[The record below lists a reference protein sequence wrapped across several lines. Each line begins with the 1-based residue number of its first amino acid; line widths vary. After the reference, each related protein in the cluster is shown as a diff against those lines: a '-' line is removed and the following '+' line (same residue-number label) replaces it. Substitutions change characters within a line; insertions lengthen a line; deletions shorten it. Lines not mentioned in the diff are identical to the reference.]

1 MKIWQVV
8 CVVGM
13 TIIAGFLGYSVGAKR
28 SAGMLAPRD
37 ATCIKSYPLL
47 NPYLSC
53 EKKPSLRKTS
63 LHAFR
68 NTLLSRI
75 NKYIASSD
83 ATHVSVFLVDL
94 VNGPT
99 LGIEQNAEFQPAS
112 LLKLPILMA
121 YYKLSEEKPDVLSQS
136 FGYTGT
142 LDAGGQIIQEEH
154 TIKPDTLYTTEDLLH
169 RMISYSDNRSKELLR
184 VKLPVF
190 AEKKDYLL
198 QTYVDLG
205 LLELDNTDN
214 ETITVKM
221 YSSLFRL
228 LFNASF
234 LSTELSNKALELLSQ
249 SMYNN
254 GLVAGVPN
262 GTKVAHKF
270 GEGGSGSTVQLH
282 DCGIVYF
289 PGNPYSLCVMTRGT
303 SYQKLEQIIADVS
316 RMVYEEMESRKQ
328 AL

>member
-1 MKIWQVV
+1 MKLSQVGWIV
-8 CVVGM
+8 GIAAVAGAVGYGVGTTRMVPSSVTQDSACV
-13 TIIAGFLGYSVGAKR
+13 
-28 SAGMLAPRD
+28 
-37 ATCIKSYPLL
+37 KSYPLL

-53 EKKPSLRKTS
+53 EKKPSIRKTS
-63 LHAFR
+63 LNTFR
-68 NTLLSRI
+68 NKLRDRI
-75 NKYIASSD
+75 AERIASSD
-83 ATHVSVFLVDL
+83 ASHVSVYLYDL

-121 YYKLSEEKPDVLSQS
+121 YYKLSEEKPDVLTQS

-142 LDAGGQIIQEEH
+142 LDTGGQIIQEEH

-234 LSTELSNKALELLSQ
+234 LSTELSNKALDLLSQ
-249 SMYNN
+249 SEYNN

-270 GEGGSGSTVQLH
+270 GEGGSGNTVQLH

-303 SYQKLEQIIADVS
+303 SYQKLEHIIADVS
-316 RMVYEEMESRKQ
+316 RLVYEEMESRKQ
-328 AL
+328 